1 MTKCNR
7 EPCCYSIDPCSVLM
21 IALGARPYSGA
32 EYGERIMKNLVK
44 ALSRVW
50 HFRHLSPGDLNR
62 IVSAG
67 GLRKFREDEIIFH
80 EGEASAGMFVL
91 LRGKVHLCKLSPS
104 AQEQIIATIEP
115 VIMFNELTV
124 IDGGTNPYTAV
135 ATKDCLT
142 WNISYEAFTDLVRR
156 YPDPEIGLGLLRV
169 LAART
174 RLLINRC
181 EDLSYLPVLSRTAKL
196 LLDLSEGGT
205 KVISR
210 PDHSI
215 KELAAHI
222 ASVPEVVSRSLSTLA
237 QKGLIASSRT
247 EIRILEAARLAE
259 VAQVETSISF
269 K

>member
-1 MTKCNR
+1 MQNLAK
-7 EPCCYSIDPCSVLM
+7 I
-21 IALGARPYSGA
+21 LG
-32 EYGERIMKNLVK
+32 
-44 ALSRVW
+44 RVW
-50 HFRHLSPGDLNR
+50 HFRHLSARDLRR

-67 GLRKFREDEIIFH
+67 NLRKFREDEIIFH
-80 EGEASAGMFVL
+80 EGDESAGMFVL
-91 LRGKVHLCKLSPS
+91 LRGKVHLCKLSPT

-124 IDGGTNPYTAV
+124 IDDGPNPYTAL

-142 WNISYEAFTDLVRR
+142 WNISYDAFMDLVRR

-196 LLDLSEGGT
+196 LLDLSEDGT
-205 KVISR
+205 RVISR
-210 PDHSI
+210 RDHPI
-215 KELAAHI
+215 KELAAHV
-222 ASVPEVVSRSLSTLA
+222 ASVPEVVSRSLSTLDD
-237 QKGLIASSRT
+237 KGFIYSSRT
-247 EIRILEAARLAE
+247 EIRILELDRLAE
-259 VAQVETSISF
+259 VAQVEPSIPF